1 MKLDL
6 LEDLVYLGVCLKLV
20 MKTLD
25 SGETILAEP
34 FGRPMKPPPN
44 HHIH

>member
-25 SGETILAEP
+25 SGETILAEHNWIRGADIL
-34 FGRPMKPPPN
+34 GR
-44 HHIH
+44 